1 MPKKKNKSIKILVLV
16 TAYNVEDFLES
27 VLKRIPNSIKKYNVT
42 IFHSNNLFVLV
53 LMSGEYITFVSG
65 LKYTYWRKKDGKD

>member
-1 MPKKKNKSIKILVLV
+1 MPEKKNKSIKILVLV

-42 IFHSNNLFVLV
+42 ILINDDASIDGTYKKAL
-53 LMSGEYITFVSG
+53 S
-65 LKYTYWRKKDGKD
+65 LKKRKKKFF